1 MPVKT
6 ETFSVQTRGH
16 NDILDVTPEVQA
28 ALDRSDL
35 RAGTATV
42 FVPGSTAGLTT
53 VEFEPGLVKDLREA
67 FEKIAPAGK
76 DYHHHATWGDDN
88 GNSHVRASLLGP
100 GITVPFTEGRLV
112 LGTWQQV
119 ILIDF
124 DTRSR
129 KRDIVEIGRASCRE
143 RV

>member
-16 NDILDVTPEVQA
+16 NDILDVTLEVQA
-28 ALDRSDL
+28 AVERSDF

-100 GITVPFTEGRLV
+100 GITIPFTEGRLI

-129 KRDIVEIGRASCRE
+129 KRDIVVQILGE
-143 RV
+143 

>member
-1 MPVKT
+1 M
-6 ETFSVQTRGH
+6 S
-16 NDILDVTPEVQA
+16 PEVQA
-28 ALDRSDL
+28 ALVRSDL

-53 VEFEPGLVKDLREA
+53 VEIEPGLVKDLREA

-100 GITVPFTEGRLV
+100 GITIPFTEGRLI

-129 KRDIVEIGRASCRE
+129 KRDIVVQILGE
-143 RV
+143 

>member
-28 ALDRSDL
+28 AVERSDF

-129 KRDIVEIGRASCRE
+129 KRDIVVQILGE
-143 RV
+143 